1 MRVRLCEWVR
11 SRRRVC
17 SSVSSL
23 LPTVSFSFSEY
34 RLVAKKGEGTF
45 SEVLKAQSTIT
56 GEYFAIKCMKSSF
69 KNMDQ
74 VNSLR
79 EIQALR
85 RLNPHPNIIDLEEV
99 LYDKGSGR
107 LALVFELMD
116 QNVYEL
122 IRGRKQ
128 PVKPATVKLLMYQ
141 LLKAVAHMHK
151 HGIFHRGE
159 EGRNYYCCKFRAMVV
174 CLFSPSPSPVLLA
187 PFSDIK
193 PENVLIVGDHYLK
206 VADFGSCRGIYTQAP
221 YTEYISTR
229 WYRAPEVRRPP
240 RERQP
245 CTSADRAIELAPHC
259 FFDSSSLHISVCS
272 PTATTITKWIA
283 GGLELSCSK

>member
-1 MRVRLCEWVR
+1 MLC
-11 SRRRVC
+11 C
-17 SSVSSL
+17 IPFP
-23 LPTVSFSFSEY
+23 PTSEY

-45 SEVLKAQSTIT
+45 SEVLKAQSIIT
-56 GEYFAIKCMKSSF
+56 GEYFAIKCMKSTF

-99 LYDKGSGR
+99 LYDKSGGASSGGGASGGAAGGGSGGGK

-122 IRGRKQ
+122 IRGRKN

-151 HGIFHRGE
+151 HGIFHVSAWKKETDGA
-159 EGRNYYCCKFRAMVV
+159 CRA
-174 CLFSPSPSPVLLA
+174 
-187 PFSDIK
+187 
-193 PENVLIVGDHYLK
+193 GD
-206 VADFGSCRGIYTQAP
+206 
-221 YTEYISTR
+221 
-229 WYRAPEVRRPP
+229 W
-240 RERQP
+240 RE
-245 CTSADRAIELAPHC
+245 CGT
-259 FFDSSSLHISVCS
+259 
-272 PTATTITKWIA
+272 
-283 GGLELSCSK
+283 